1 MYPAY
6 IQRGRAMS
14 EKLQVSPPPYQ
25 QIADRYR
32 HLISIGRFKA
42 GDRLPALTQIATD
55 FHVSPRTANKAL
67 RLLAA
72 EGLVITT
79 QQGSRVK
86 EGPSVRAS
94 KESVAPRFG
103 PQSTDRVTVTSAS
116 KVPTPEIVHGTLA
129 TEDDEVFRREA
140 ITERDGK
147 PHTFSVCWVPLWA
160 GEPFADQLQEE
171 EHIPS
176 LLTLISPPD
185 LDEVP
190 GQDWVTSRTIDSGAG
205 GRSVAAGGRGS
216 DVGRRFDLDRE
227 EDARAVSGVDVSGRR
242 AGHLR
247 VHPEGQVV
255 LTAERPRFGG
265 AFLVLARARVTG
277 SFRSHIR
284 RVPQGTSRGAES
296 QTPG

>member
-1 MYPAY
+1 MYPTY
-6 IQRGRAMS
+6 IQRGRAMN

-42 GDRLPALTQIATD
+42 GDRLPALAQIATD

-67 RLLAA
+67 RLLAV

-103 PQSTDRVTVTSAS
+103 PKSTDRVTVTSAS
-116 KVPTPEIVHGTLA
+116 KVSTPEIVHGTLA

-140 ITERDGK
+140 ITERDGQ

-176 LLTLISPPD
+176 LLTLITPPD

-190 GQDWVTSRTIDSGAG
+190 GQDWVTARTIDSEREAAALRLEIGEPTLAGASIWTAKG
-205 GRSVAAGGRGS
+205 TPV
-216 DVGRRFDLDRE
+216 LYRE
-227 EDARAVSGVDVSGRR
+227 WMSPSG
-242 AGHLR
+242 
-247 VHPEGQVV
+247 EQVTYEYIQKV
-255 LTAERPRFGG
+255 R
-265 AFLVLARARVTG
+265 
-277 SFRSHIR
+277 
-284 RVPQGTSRGAES
+284 
-296 QTPG
+296 